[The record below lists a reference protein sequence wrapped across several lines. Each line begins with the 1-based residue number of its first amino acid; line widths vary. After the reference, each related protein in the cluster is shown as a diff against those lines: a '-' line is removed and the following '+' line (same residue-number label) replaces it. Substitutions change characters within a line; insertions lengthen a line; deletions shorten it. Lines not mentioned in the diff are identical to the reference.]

1 MKRKRKWDNKEWNKI
16 KINPRKKKM
25 AKKQSKRR
33 EFESKKKE

>member
-1 MKRKRKWDNKEWNKI
+1 MKRKRKWDNKEWN

-33 EFESKKKE
+33 EFESKKRVK